1 MAVFELSSEQYKNGR
16 RPFVATLYEL
26 QPPDCVVDDVGTK
39 YNKNGITF
47 LEEYAANTLDSIKD
61 MSVRVEF
68 IDEDRTMISC
78 MPFQLSSKSRSVG

>member
-47 LEEYAANTLDSIKD
+47 LRN
-61 MSVRVEF
+61 
-68 IDEDRTMISC
+68 
-78 MPFQLSSKSRSVG
+78 MPLIRLTVSKI